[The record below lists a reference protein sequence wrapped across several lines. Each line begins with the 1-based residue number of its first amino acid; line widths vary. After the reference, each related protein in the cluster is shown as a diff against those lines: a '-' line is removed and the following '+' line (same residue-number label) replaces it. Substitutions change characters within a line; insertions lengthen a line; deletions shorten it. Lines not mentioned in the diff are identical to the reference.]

1 MSTKHERGSYTAGVP
16 ADVAQLVERNL
27 AKVEVAGSSPVVRS
41 EAIVPLAFHG
51 GVAER
56 RGSGLQSR
64 VHGFKSRLHLGRAPQ
79 QSHPRAIGA
88 VVARFLDTEEVT
100 GSNPVSP
107 TTGERP
113 LNCGNAVRGPSS
125 CRRRGPDVDHG
136 EGETVHGWA
145 PFRCRPCLSDA
156 PLTSARC
163 DGMSDS
169 ACAARQRGEG
179 APTAP
184 RWVPS
189 LSAVATPCSRVVD
202 KGLHGGWSGAA
213 ARRRDGS
220 HAEEHRS
227 GCWGDPGCHGSPTSL
242 TSKDT
247 QH

>member
-1 MSTKHERGSYTAGVP
+1 MSQIDPLMSTKHERGSYTAGVP

-107 TTGERP
+107 TITKDP
-113 LNCGNAVRGPSS
+113 L
-125 CRRRGPDVDHG
+125 
-136 EGETVHGWA
+136 
-145 PFRCRPCLSDA
+145 
-156 PLTSARC
+156 
-163 DGMSDS
+163 
-169 ACAARQRGEG
+169 
-179 APTAP
+179 
-184 RWVPS
+184 
-189 LSAVATPCSRVVD
+189 
-202 KGLHGGWSGAA
+202 
-213 ARRRDGS
+213 
-220 HAEEHRS
+220 
-227 GCWGDPGCHGSPTSL
+227 
-242 TSKDT
+242 
-247 QH
+247 